1 MVRPLER
8 CRSVRRPPYP
18 DTPMSIAVG
27 LLLGLVLGATAV
39 WALLVRPAVEERRRL
54 SAAVREREL
63 RAVGAETRLEALEAT
78 FDDRLAGTIKDL
90 SAQALRENSA
100 AFADQAMGRLDQ
112 YVKPLKDTLEK
123 VETNVQTLERA
134 RQQAF
139 GALRQELETVRE
151 GQERLRSETGNLAT
165 ALRAPHVRGR

>member
-1 MVRPLER
+1 
-8 CRSVRRPPYP
+8 
-18 DTPMSIAVG
+18 MSIAVG
-27 LLLGLVLGATAV
+27 LLVGLVLGATAV

-100 AFADQAMGRLDQ
+100 AFADHAMGRLDQ

-151 GQERLRSETGNLAT
+151 GQERLEL
-165 ALRAPHVRGR
+165 P